1 MGVHTSRK
9 LSWLLLTFSLPTKRA
24 SKRVEV
30 WRKLQRYG
38 TVPLGNSGY
47 LLPNDRAN
55 EERFEWLAA
64 AIRKYG
70 GEASVVRVQSID
82 NISSPQLMAR
92 FGEARAKDYREL
104 MREIREFTAMP
115 QQAQGI
121 GRLSRLRS
129 RFQEIVEVDFFGSP
143 LQRRVAE
150 LLASADARRSAKPKQ
165 EAVKV
170 ERKSYRN
177 KMWVTRPKPGVD
189 RSASA
194 WLIRRFIDPKARFAF
209 AHEDQVPD
217 GAIPYDM
224 FHGDGF
230 GHRGEDCT
238 FETLQKSFRIRDAK
252 VQAIAEIIHDADLHD
267 GKFGRKE
274 GYGVDEI
281 LKGWARKGLSDEQ
294 LLERGMELIE
304 GLYYAVEK

>member
-1 MGVHTSRK
+1 MGVYKRRMP
-9 LSWLLLTFSLPTKRA
+9 SWLLLTFTLPTKRA

-55 EERFEWLAA
+55 EERFEWLAS

-92 FGEARAKDYREL
+92 LGEARAKDYREL
-104 MREIREFTAMP
+104 MREIRQFTAMP
-115 QQAQGI
+115 QQEQGI

-143 LQRRVAE
+143 LQKRVAE
-150 LLASADARRSAKPKQ
+150 LLASADARRAAKPKQ

-170 ERKSYRN
+170 ERKSYKN
-177 KMWVTRPKPGVD
+177 KVWVTRPKPGVD

-217 GAIPYDM
+217 EAIPYDM

-238 FETLQKSFRIRDAK
+238 FETLQKDFRIRDAK

-281 LKGWARKGLSDEQ
+281 LKGWARKGLADDQ

-304 GLYYAVEK
+304 GLYYAVGK

>member
-1 MGVHTSRK
+1 
-9 LSWLLLTFSLPTKRA
+9 
-24 SKRVEV
+24 
-30 WRKLQRYG
+30 
-38 TVPLGNSGY
+38 
-47 LLPNDRAN
+47 
-55 EERFEWLAA
+55 
-64 AIRKYG
+64 
-70 GEASVVRVQSID
+70 
-82 NISSPQLMAR
+82 
-92 FGEARAKDYREL
+92 
-104 MREIREFTAMP
+104 
-115 QQAQGI
+115 
-121 GRLSRLRS
+121 
-129 RFQEIVEVDFFGSP
+129 
-143 LQRRVAE
+143 VAE
-150 LLASADARRSAKPKQ
+150 LLARADAIRAAKPKQ
-165 EAVKV
+165 EAVRID
-170 ERKSYRN
+170 RKSYRN
-177 KMWVTRPKPGVD
+177 RVWVTRPKPGVD

-281 LKGWARKGLSDEQ
+281 LKGWARKGLSDDQ

-304 GLYYAVEK
+304 GLYYAVGK